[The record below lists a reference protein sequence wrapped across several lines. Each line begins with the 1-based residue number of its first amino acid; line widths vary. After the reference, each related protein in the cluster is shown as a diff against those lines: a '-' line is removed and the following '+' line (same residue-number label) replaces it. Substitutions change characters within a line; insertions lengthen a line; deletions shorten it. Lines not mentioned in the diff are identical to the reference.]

1 VQADCDAP
9 PVKSRYYWRV
19 QTQGIE
25 VAGTVTVAD
34 MVKFC
39 YFSTFRWLWP
49 LMLLGIIVLPLNLAL
64 FASGNSSAASNM
76 APLSFLVLLWAVLP
90 YYSARRQATTRRFL
104 CGPLKYYFDTEG
116 FHVTAASFSGSM
128 SWSTVKRI
136 QETKSAILLY
146 EASYLGRI
154 VPKHFF
160 QTEADL
166 AAFKSFLVTR
176 ISPKQIA
183 SPGIVGR
190 WC

>member
-1 VQADCDAP
+1 
-9 PVKSRYYWRV
+9 V

-25 VAGTVTVAD
+25 VSGTVTVAD
-34 MVKFC
+34 IVKFA
-39 YFSTFRWLWP
+39 YFSTYRRLWP
-49 LMLLGIIVLPLNLAL
+49 LVLLGIVVLPVNLAL
-64 FASGNSSAASNM
+64 FAADNSSAAANM

-90 YYSARRQATTRRFL
+90 YYSARRQAATRRFL
-104 CGPLKYYFDTEG
+104 CEPLKYSFDAEG
-116 FHVTAASFSGSM
+116 FHITATSFSTSM

-166 AAFKSFLVTR
+166 AAFKSFLVAR

-183 SPGIVGR
+183 RPGIVGR